1 MDLFFD
7 WILIKFVLLIM
18 KTFCVMRR
26 LEKII
31 FIIATVLFLSSTL
44 FADSFN
50 IKEDKIDIIFSEIE
64 KGFLNGN
71 VAVFSTYLSSQ
82 NYLSLSNGISGYY
95 SANQSFYVLQ
105 EFFKLHKPISFRYS
119 AKSEGKNPYAT
130 GFLTYELR
138 GKRETAQVF
147 IALEFAVN
155 SWKISQITIR

>member
-1 MDLFFD
+1 
-7 WILIKFVLLIM
+7 M
-18 KTFCVMRR
+18 KIFSVMRR

-31 FIIATVLFLSSTL
+31 YIVTVVFLSSTT
-44 FADSFN
+44 FAGSFN
-50 IKEDKIDIIFSEIE
+50 SKDEKIDIIFSEIE
-64 KGFLNGN
+64 KGFSSGN
-71 VAVFSTYLSSQ
+71 VAVFSKYLSSQ
-82 NYLSLSNGISGYY
+82 NYLSLSNGVSGYY

-105 EFFKLHKPISFRYS
+105 DFFKLHKTISFRYS

-147 IALEFAVN
+147 IALEFSGN

>member
-1 MDLFFD
+1 MKTLKFMRKLKKV
-7 WILIKFVLLIM
+7 ILIIAILPVLSL
-18 KTFCVMRR
+18 
-26 LEKII
+26 
-31 FIIATVLFLSSTL
+31 TL
-44 FADSFN
+44 LANSFDL
-50 IKEDKIDIIFSEIE
+50 KDDKIDIIFSEIE
-64 KGFLNGN
+64 KGFSSGN
-71 VAVFSTYLSSQ
+71 VAYFSKYLASQ

-147 IALEFAVN
+147 IALEFSLN